1 MQRLLSVSAR
11 AVLVSGL
18 MVLGCRETLAPGVNT
33 VRPITFMQLLPPS
46 SWRLY
51 RVGLNG
57 AAPDSLSLPGVTGDL
72 VYPAESRDGR
82 FLAFYD
88 EVGNGDLVV
97 LHTDSTMP
105 RVIYQNSYI
114 EQLAWSPNDSALV
127 VALAWNAPQYGGA
140 LQVVRLADGGVSVIA
155 SNLREPTWS
164 PDGRTIL
171 AAAGG
176 IPLLGP
182 RSNGIYSV
190 TPPDTTAHLVLA
202 GGSVEA
208 RTPAWSPDGSLV
220 AFALGQPGGGDLIYT
235 MRPDGSALTRVTSPV
250 LGQTASDMKPVW
262 APDGSRL
269 AFQRYQEVCV
279 GSTCSMRYDIYE
291 VNPDGSGLRNLTAQA
306 VWGGSAPTW

>member
-1 MQRLLSVSAR
+1 MSP
-11 AVLVSGL
+11 
-18 MVLGCRETLAPGVNT
+18 ETLAPGANA

-51 RVGLNG
+51 QVGLDG
-57 AAPDSLSLPGVTGDL
+57 AAPDSLSLSGVTGDL
-72 VYPAESRDGR
+72 VYPAESRDGQ
-82 FLAFYD
+82 FLAFYV
-88 EVGNGDLVV
+88 EVGNGDLVGC
-97 LHTDSTMP
+97 HADSTMP

-127 VALAWNAPQYGGA
+127 VALAWNALQYGGA
-140 LQVVRLADGGVSVIA
+140 LQVVRLADGGVTVIA

-176 IPLLGP
+176 QPLLSP
-182 RSNGIYSV
+182 RGNGVYSI
-190 TPPDTTAHLVLA
+190 TPPDTTAHLVFASDSL
-202 GGSVEA
+202 EA

-235 MRPDGSALTRVTSPV
+235 MRPDGSGLTRLTSPV
-250 LGQTASDMKPVW
+250 SGQTATDMKPVW

-279 GSTCSMRYDIYE
+279 GSTCSMRYDIYV